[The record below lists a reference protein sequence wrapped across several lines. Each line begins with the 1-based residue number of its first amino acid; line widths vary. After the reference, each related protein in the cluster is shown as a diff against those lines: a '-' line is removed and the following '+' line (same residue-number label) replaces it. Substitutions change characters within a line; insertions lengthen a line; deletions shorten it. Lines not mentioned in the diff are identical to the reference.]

1 MELIYCMGMRV
12 GLGMCLC
19 VCICVLVTLYFTM
32 AAGNEALEGRRY
44 VVNGMAAIPTAWL
57 RTEGR
62 GEGGENGGTEGAGWV
77 GGFVCFHFGAAIWRW
92 TESEKERK

>member
-44 VVNGMAAIPTAWL
+44 VVNGMAAIPTAWV
-57 RTEGR
+57 RTER
-62 GEGGENGGTEGAGWV
+62 
-77 GGFVCFHFGAAIWRW
+77 
-92 TESEKERK
+92 